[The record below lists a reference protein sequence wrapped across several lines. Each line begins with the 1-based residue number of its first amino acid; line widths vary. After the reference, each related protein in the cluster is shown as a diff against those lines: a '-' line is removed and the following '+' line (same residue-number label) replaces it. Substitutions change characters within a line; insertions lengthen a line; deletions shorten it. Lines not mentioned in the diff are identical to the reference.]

1 MWPRAW
7 YFGEINTFQYPGCLV
22 QFTYVIIGV
31 NCISWISCYNY
42 LCLQWEKNRDFH
54 EKRKINWGGHLKRG
68 LSCACAIILPQTRE
82 RGASAHAQVHVLVF
96 INLVTRACEFLTA
109 HTRQTK
115 TRERTGAKSPQIADL
130 LYCIAF
136 HLCSDEGLT
145 LETSANLI
153 FTAFSISKST
163 LCWYIP
169 RCTASPTTQTKT
181 SSHRD

>member
-1 MWPRAW
+1 MLLSVLSVSL
-7 YFGEINTFQYPGCLV
+7 GLL
-22 QFTYVIIGV
+22 VIITSV
-31 NCISWISCYNY
+31 CS
-42 LCLQWEKNRDFH
+42 
-54 EKRKINWGGHLKRG
+54 EKRIAT
-68 LSCACAIILPQTRE
+68 STRKGKKQL
-82 RGASAHAQVHVLVF
+82 RGASEA
-96 INLVTRACEFLTA
+96 RAFLRMRNYFAPDERALSVCACSSSCVNFHQSRYQSLRTSYGSYSPK
-109 HTRQTK
+109 TK
-115 TRERTGAKSPQIADL
+115 TRERTGAKSPQIVDL